1 MSKLTDKIDLIARTG
16 EPVFILRAQDIFA
29 PDAVRFWAGQME
41 MTTGAKNP
49 KVIEAYQLAE
59 LMEAWQKD
67 KARKI
72 PD

>member
-41 MTTGAKNP
+41 MTTGPNNP
-49 KVIEAYQLAE
+49 KVLAAKHLAE
-59 LMEAWQKD
+59 MMEAWQKE